1 MKENK
6 LVKFTSL
13 VMFMALFAIVMVS
26 GTYAKYSSS
35 ASGTDA
41 ATVAKWDIKAGKA
54 GQEVS
59 ITGSDATVG
68 FELFDTILD
77 TNGEAETDVL
87 AGRIA
92 PGTQGAFELSIKN
105 DSEVD
110 AEYTVD
116 FTVSGAEVPL
126 EFRVNNGAWT
136 SSLSSISAVRLAK
149 NASTTAKVEWRWV
162 FDGNDV
168 TDTALGTADSKN
180 VQVKATL
187 AVSQVD

>member
-1 MKENK
+1 M
-6 LVKFTSL
+6 
-13 VMFMALFAIVMVS
+13 
-26 GTYAKYSSS
+26 G
-35 ASGTDA
+35 
-41 ATVAKWDIKAGKA
+41 
-54 GQEVS
+54 
-59 ITGSDATVG
+59 G